1 MQCLTFVKQP
11 THFTALEDDMC
22 EEREIDRK
30 GGGKSAETLSRKHQG
45 MAAQKSLKVEVV
57 TLG

>member
-1 MQCLTFVKQP
+1 
-11 THFTALEDDMC
+11 MC
-22 EEREIDRK
+22 EEREIDRRGRG

>member
-1 MQCLTFVKQP
+1 
-11 THFTALEDDMC
+11 MC

-30 GGGKSAETLSRKHQG
+30 GGGGKSAETLSRKHQG

>member
-1 MQCLTFVKQP
+1 MKQP